1 MWYEFKFVMFCF
13 WGGKMIRNDIF
24 ECLWLNE
31 EVQNEDIE
39 VGFLLSC
46 TNWNQ
51 ILSYDICVPA

>member
-1 MWYEFKFVMFCF
+1 
-13 WGGKMIRNDIF
+13 MIGNDIF

-39 VGFLLSC
+39 VGFLLLVSTC